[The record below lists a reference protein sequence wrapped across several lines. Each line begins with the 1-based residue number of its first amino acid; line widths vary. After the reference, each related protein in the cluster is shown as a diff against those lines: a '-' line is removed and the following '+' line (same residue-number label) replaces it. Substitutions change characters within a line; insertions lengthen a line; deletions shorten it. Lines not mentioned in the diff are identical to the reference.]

1 MYTINEII
9 LILPTLLKF
18 YWDSCRPT
26 LRTGNAFK
34 LIKHELLT
42 PSTCCWVI
50 LNCFKPEK
58 NWIIIST
65 RLVGLQFTVPFR
77 IIRIF
82 QYNVKMG
89 ISAKLKARHVQ
100 IHIFHTKQNGIPW
113 CHEYWKWSSQIQ
125 SDRLWVQGAQNKRLH
140 NVTGL
145 DCTQFLLSK
154 VRT

>member
-1 MYTINEII
+1 MTVSRVSHDKRPSNQ
-9 LILPTLLKF
+9 LQHFPLNN
-18 YWDSCRPT
+18 DSNDEHLELCIQSIKLSPNTAHGKR
-26 LRTGNAFK
+26 FK
-34 LIKHELLT
+34 LIKQELLT
-42 PSTCCWVI
+42 PSPCCWVI

-82 QYNVKMG
+82 QYNVKME
-89 ISAKLKARHVQ
+89 ISAKLKARQVQ

-125 SDRLWVQGAQNKRLH
+125 SDRV
-140 NVTGL
+140 
-145 DCTQFLLSK
+145 LSAGCAK
-154 VRT
+154 

>member
-1 MYTINEII
+1 MYTINKII

-18 YWDSCRPT
+18 YWDCCRPT
-26 LRTGNAFK
+26 LHTGNA
-34 LIKHELLT
+34 LSLYELLT
-42 PSTCCWVI
+42 PRTCCWVI

-58 NWIIIST
+58 NSIIIST

-77 IIRIF
+77 IIWIF
-82 QYNVKMG
+82 QYNVKTE

-125 SDRLWVQGAQNKRLH
+125 SDKLWVQGAQNKRLH

-145 DCTQFLLSK
+145 DCTQCLLSK

>member
-1 MYTINEII
+1 MIAMMNIWNCVYNQKNYFDPAHPTKI
-9 LILPTLLKF
+9 LLGQLSPNIAHGK
-18 YWDSCRPT
+18 R
-26 LRTGNAFK
+26 FK

-42 PSTCCWVI
+42 PSPCCWVI

-77 IIRIF
+77 IIRII
-82 QYNVKMG
+82 QYNVKME

-100 IHIFHTKQNGIPW
+100 IHIFHTKQNRIPW

-125 SDRLWVQGAQNKRLH
+125 SDRL
-140 NVTGL
+140 
-145 DCTQFLLSK
+145 LSAGCAK
-154 VRT
+154 